1 MTNPNRISNGE
12 VIARKYITR
21 TSYKFPDDTEYTT
34 ALVHYLSC
42 YDTTTQIGSTTTPT
56 PYIFGT
62 TDVAKGFSVVSDG
75 TNLTKIKAD
84 HAGVYNF
91 IWSGQF
97 ENTNIQTKDIY
108 VWFRINGQDVAGSTG
123 LAGVPLA
130 HAGGIGH
137 GLIGWNFF
145 LTLAAGD
152 EVQLMWMKESANVTL
167 AYYAGTVNYPST
179 ASVVLTVNQIA

>member
-34 ALVHYLSC
+34 ALVHFISC
-42 YDTTTQIGSTTTPT
+42 FDITTQIGSTTTPT

-62 TDVAKGFSVVSDG
+62 TDVSKGISVTSNG
-75 TNLTKIKAD
+75 THLTRITFD

-97 ENTNIQTKDIY
+97 ENNSSGAQDIF
-108 VWFRINGQDVAGSTG
+108 VWFRKNEQDILGSTG
-123 LAGVPLA
+123 LAAVPGT
-130 HAGGIGH
+130 HAGFNGH
-137 GLIGWNFF
+137 AIIGWNFF
-145 LTLAAGD
+145 ISVNANDYVELY
-152 EVQLMWMKESANVTL
+152 WMKSSDAITL
-167 AYYAGTVNYPST
+167 PFYTATANYPST